1 MATRTI
7 VTSQPPVVCD
17 VCERRLLRGEHPEL
31 FLAAGQPRTVC
42 ELCVPRAVHH
52 GWLRESEHALPPV
65 VAPRPRRGRSL
76 FERLR
81 AAGRPGEDA
90 RPPPATAQA
99 APGTIELEP
108 YDFLSS
114 GAEADATSTAA
125 DERGAQEPSP
135 AELAIELFN
144 AGEHPRRIAGLMRSL
159 GEPTVSVLPVDGVDG
174 VFSVVVAWELCWYRY
189 RIDVDAPEAGM
200 EVVQGTELDE
210 LSREERAANAV
221 ADPLGVLAP
230 LR

>member
-52 GWLRESEHALPPV
+52 GWMRESEQPRPAPA
-65 VAPRPRRGRSL
+65 APRPRRGRSL

-81 AAGRPGEDA
+81 AAGRPGQDA
-90 RPPPATAQA
+90 RPAARAQA
-99 APGTIELEP
+99 AHGTVELEP
-108 YDFLSS
+108 YDFLGSD
-114 GAEADATSTAA
+114 EQADAVSTAA
-125 DERGAQEPSP
+125 DERGAGEPNAAS
-135 AELAIELFN
+135 LAVELFN

-159 GEPTVSVLPVDGVDG
+159 GQPTVSVLPVDGVDG
-174 VFSVVVAWELCWYRY
+174 LVGVVVAWELCWYRY
-189 RIDVDAPEAGM
+189 RIDVDAHGAGM
-200 EVVQGTELDE
+200 EVVQGTELAE

-221 ADPLGVLAP
+221 ADPLGVLA
-230 LR
+230 LLQ

>member
-52 GWLRESEHALPPV
+52 GWLRESEQPLPPV

-81 AAGRPGEDA
+81 TAGRSGEDA
-90 RPPPATAQA
+90 RPAAVQA
-99 APGTIELEP
+99 AHGTIELEP

-114 GAEADATSTAA
+114 DAQADATSTAP
-125 DERGAQEPSP
+125 DERGAEEPNV
-135 AELAIELFN
+135 ARLAVELFN

-159 GEPTVSVLPVDGVDG
+159 GEPSVSVLPVDAVDG
-174 VFSVVVAWELCWYRY
+174 VVSVVVAWELCWYRY

-221 ADPLGVLAP
+221 ADPLGVLAL

>member
-52 GWLRESEHALPPV
+52 GWLRESEQSLSAPA
-65 VAPRPRRGRSL
+65 APRARRGRRL
-76 FERLR
+76 LERLR
-81 AAGRPGEDA
+81 AAGRPGEDVRPA
-90 RPPPATAQA
+90 RAQPAH
-99 APGTIELEP
+99 GTVELER
-108 YDFLSS
+108 YDFL
-114 GAEADATSTAA
+114 GAGKGADAARAAA
-125 DERGAQEPSP
+125 DQPGVADEPGVA
-135 AELAIELFN
+135 AEEPNATRLAVELFN

-174 VFSVVVAWELCWYRY
+174 LVSVVVA
-189 RIDVDAPEAGM
+189 
-200 EVVQGTELDE
+200 
-210 LSREERAANAV
+210 
-221 ADPLGVLAP
+221 
-230 LR
+230 

>member
-42 ELCVPRAVHH
+42 ELCVPRAVHA
-52 GWLRESEHALPPV
+52 GWMRESEQPLAAPA
-65 VAPRPRRGRSL
+65 APRPRRGRSL

-90 RPPPATAQA
+90 RPAAAQA
-99 APGTIELEP
+99 AHGTIELER
-108 YDFLSS
+108 YDFLGSD
-114 GAEADATSTAA
+114 AEADAASAA
-125 DERGAQEPSP
+125 DERGAGEPN
-135 AELAIELFN
+135 AARLAVEAFN

-174 VFSVVVAWELCWYRY
+174 LVSVVVAWELCWYRY
-189 RIDVDAPEAGM
+189 RIDVDAPGAGM
-200 EVVQGTELDE
+200 EVVQGTELAE

-221 ADPLGVLAP
+221 ADPLGVLA
-230 LR
+230 LLQ

>member
-42 ELCVPRAVHH
+42 ELCVSRAVHH
-52 GWLRESEHALPPV
+52 GWTRESDQPLPAPA
-65 VAPRPRRGRSL
+65 APRPRRGRSL

-90 RPPPATAQA
+90 RPARAQA
-99 APGTIELEP
+99 ARGTVELEP
-108 YDFLSS
+108 FDFLGSD
-114 GAEADATSTAA
+114 AQADAAGTAA
-125 DERGAQEPSP
+125 GEPAGGEP
-135 AELAIELFN
+135 NAVGLALELFN

-159 GEPTVSVLPVDGVDG
+159 GQPTVSVLPADGVDG
-174 VFSVVVAWELCWYRY
+174 VVSVVVAWELCWYRY
-189 RIDVDAPEAGM
+189 RIDVDAHGAGM
-200 EVVQGTELDE
+200 EVVQGTELAE

-221 ADPLGVLAP
+221 ADPLGVLA
-230 LR
+230 LLQ

>member
-42 ELCVPRAVHH
+42 ELCVPRAVHA
-52 GWLRESEHALPPV
+52 GWMRESEQPLSAPA
-65 VAPRPRRGRSL
+65 APRPRRGRSL

-90 RPPPATAQA
+90 RPAGAQA
-99 APGTIELEP
+99 AHGTVELEP
-108 YDFLSS
+108 YDFLGSDE
-114 GAEADATSTAA
+114 EADAASTAVG
-125 DERGAQEPSP
+125 ERGAGEPNV
-135 AELAIELFN
+135 ARLAVELFN

-174 VFSVVVAWELCWYRY
+174 LVSVVVAWELCWYRY
-189 RIDVDAPEAGM
+189 RIDVDAAGAGM
-200 EVVQGTELDE
+200 EVVQGTELAE

-221 ADPLGVLAP
+221 ADPLGVLA
-230 LR
+230 LLQ